1 VACHLE
7 HTSAQLLTHT
17 HRCGNPPRSV
27 TQTLNAGGARKASG
41 SMSPNPNAGGAD
53 DSIISIATD
62 AGTAHEADA
71 APAVASGVVGSA
83 DAEAKAD
90 A

>member
-1 VACHLE
+1 
-7 HTSAQLLTHT
+7 
-17 HRCGNPPRSV
+17 
-27 TQTLNAGGARKASG
+27 
-41 SMSPNPNAGGAD
+41 MSPNPTAGGAD